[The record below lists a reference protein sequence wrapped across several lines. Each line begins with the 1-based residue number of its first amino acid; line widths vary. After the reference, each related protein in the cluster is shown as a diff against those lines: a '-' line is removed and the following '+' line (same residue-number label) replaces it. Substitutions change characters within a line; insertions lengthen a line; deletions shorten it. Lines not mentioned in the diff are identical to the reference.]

1 MRPNPQFAL
10 SDGSPLTPQE
20 QFVLKQAAAGE
31 IADLEQKFGGAEEER
46 RLRAS
51 FLEELLSGDFPF
63 YLYLVA
69 VPEDLRLDNDPHRP
83 GCCLYQA

>member
-10 SDGSPLTPQE
+10 SDGSPLTRQE
-20 QFVLKQAAAGE
+20 HFVLKQAASVE

-46 RLRAS
+46 RLRAR
-51 FLEELLSGDFPF
+51 FLEKLLTGDFPF

-69 VPEDLRLDNDPHRP
+69 VPEDLRLDNDPHHP